1 MFEAYAMDVVETEG
15 ETLSPEEYNNT
26 QGWVVAHVRRRKAKD
41 QTNAVPATNAGG
53 ASKEAS
59 RRLKDFLHRRP
70 VPKEPQLPEDDY
82 KVVIRPGGGLDL
94 TRQSLAL
101 IRDGVLRAAKVQPDI
116 AGDDTLRINM
126 RQNTMIMSTP
136 RFANAKD
143 YSNIKEIKVHDKS
156 YATAAYITAPENTS
170 KGVIHGIPTYDNQE
184 DIEKS
189 LVNQRNP
196 TILHARRMGLT
207 HSVVIV
213 FEGSFVPYFVY
224 YRGAEYRCFLYKKQY
239 ETCTTCG
246 RIGHRADVCPQ
257 PDSKKCRGCGV
268 LNPTE
273 THQCDPKCCLCGK
286 GHLTGDKKCKERFRT
301 PYLLKKRWWE
311 KQQRQGDEHQ
321 EMKTLSNTSATQTW
335 REQHTSETPTE
346 ENGNATQDTGG
357 RRRDRSSSFPRLA
370 EGERERTQHGP
381 RSASR
386 SRSTPQHRSRSRAR
400 SKTRATT
407 SPQRASHEGPDG
419 GRGSRPTVSWAGKV
433 SGESLPSGSLSEA
446 VVEGSALGQELNHI
460 KKMLEQLTRENAKQR
475 DEIKQLKEENGKLRQ
490 NQLRESTS
498 PIASSSR
505 ILTPVPAQAS
515 GAHAAKRRAEEIC
528 PVENED
534 LSKPLEKKVKNM
546 LGELTKVMQQQF
558 AGLQLQLGEIKQRI
572 DSIENRLTVVEN
584 TQTDLRS
591 IGAGPVKATTKPYN
605 RPTTTEVIKVAGEG
619 TVSKNG
625 TT

>member
-1 MFEAYAMDVVETEG
+1 MDVVEVEG
-15 ETLSPEEYNNT
+15 ETLSPEEYNDT
-26 QGWVVAHVRRRKAKD
+26 QGWVVAHERRKKAKD
-41 QTNAVPATNAGG
+41 KRNAEPATNAGG
-53 ASKEAS
+53 ASMEAS
-59 RRLKDFLHRRP
+59 RRVKDFLHRRP

-101 IRDGVLRAAKVQPDI
+101 IRDCVLRAAKVQPDI
-116 AGDDTLRINM
+116 AGEDTLRINM

-136 RFANAKD
+136 SLANAKE
-143 YSNIKEIKVHDKS
+143 YSNIKEIMINDKS
-156 YATAAYITAPENTS
+156 YATAAYVTAPENTS
-170 KGVIHGIPTYDNQE
+170 KGVIHGIPKYDNQE

-207 HSVVIV
+207 DSVVIV
-213 FEGSFVPYFVY
+213 FEGLFVPYFVY

-273 THQCDPKCCLCGK
+273 NHQCVPRCSLCGK

-311 KQQRQGDEHQ
+311 KEQQQGDERR
-321 EMKTLSNTSATQTW
+321 EMKILSNTRATQAW
-335 REQHTSETPTE
+335 REGYSPENPTE
-346 ENGNATQDTGG
+346 ENGNATKDRGG

-370 EGERERTQHGP
+370 EGEREGTQHEP
-381 RSASR
+381 RSTSR
-386 SRSTPQHRSRSRAR
+386 SRSTRQHRSRSRAK

-407 SPQRASHEGPDG
+407 SPQGQSHEGPGG
-419 GRGSRPTVSWAGKV
+419 GRGSQQMVSWVGEV
-433 SGESLPSGSLSEA
+433 SGESLRSGSLPE
-446 VVEGSALGQELNHI
+446 VVAEGSTLGQELNHI

-475 DEIKQLKEENGKLRQ
+475 DEIKQLKEENAKLRQ

-498 PIASSSR
+498 SIASCSR
-505 ILTPVPAQAS
+505 ILTPAPAQES
-515 GAHAAKRRAEEIC
+515 GVHAAKRRAEEIS

-534 LSKPLEKKVKNM
+534 LSKPLEKKVENM

-558 AGLQLQLGEIKQRI
+558 AGLQLQLVEIKQRI
-572 DSIENRLTVVEN
+572 DSIENRLTLVEN

-591 IGAGPVKATTKPYN
+591 IGAGPVKTTTKPYN
-605 RPTTTEVIKVAGEG
+605 RPTTTEVI
-619 TVSKNG
+619 
-625 TT
+625 